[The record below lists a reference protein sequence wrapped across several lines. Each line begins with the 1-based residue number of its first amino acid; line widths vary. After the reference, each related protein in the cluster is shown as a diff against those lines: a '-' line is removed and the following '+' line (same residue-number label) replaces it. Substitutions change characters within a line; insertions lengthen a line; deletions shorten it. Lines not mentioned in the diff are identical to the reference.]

1 MSPRGLICELNLP
14 TRRAGISPS
23 LLHFKRKK
31 KNPTNNPK
39 TLNPIFPPPP
49 RPREVPV
56 PCGAHATPGSA
67 QAAERI
73 ADSLTGSAAKD
84 LNRVAARG
92 VGMLMRC
99 DSRPAHLPE
108 RRRSGRR
115 PARHPGAGARVA
127 AGFSAAPGWGAPTQG
142 GLRAEGGEGGGWG
155 NPSPSPERPLT
166 SWEGGLIPHQSHGK
180 SHVWPQSPPPA
191 ACPILKGSFSQ
202 R

>member
-1 MSPRGLICELNLP
+1 MP

-23 LLHFKRKK
+23 LLHFKTKK
-31 KNPTNNPK
+31 KRKPQTTQNPK
-39 TLNPIFPPPP
+39 PHLSSSAPSPGGP
-49 RPREVPV
+49 
-56 PCGAHATPGSA
+56 HATPGSA
-67 QAAERI
+67 QTVERI

-84 LNRVAARG
+84 LNRVATRR

-99 DSRPAHLPE
+99 DSRPAHLPK

-127 AGFSAAPGWGAPTQG
+127 AGLSAVPGWGVPTQG
-142 GLRAEGGEGGGWG
+142 GLRAEGGGWG

-166 SWEGGLIPHQSHGK
+166 SREGGLIPHQSHGK